1 MPEDELKQA
10 IRTLFT
16 DEMLLEIGSDEEDL
30 IRAGA
35 LDSLRLVELLM
46 FLEDRFGL
54 RIAMEELEIEDL
66 RSVAAIAQTV
76 ERLRAPGARPQVPV
90 AVETTHAAGS
100 GRSR

>member
-1 MPEDELKQA
+1 MPEDGRRQA
-10 IRTLFT
+10 IRALFA
-16 DEMLLEIGSDEEDL
+16 DQMMLEIGSDQEDL
-30 IRAGA
+30 IRSGA

-66 RSVAAIAQTV
+66 RSVAAIAGTV
-76 ERLRAPGARPQVPV
+76 ERLLERARPQSP
-90 AVETTHAAGS
+90 ADLDTMHAAGG